1 MDNTKDKDTE
11 TSLEQLVA
19 DYRDIHLMLNAQ
31 WPLDTANERLAGRMI
46 KLTEETGELANEI
59 LTKMGLQRQAKID
72 AYEEVHLEDEL
83 ADVMG
88 SLILLSIELDINIV
102 EIMKR
107 KVAFTLERLNKE
119 LENGEN

>member
-1 MDNTKDKDTE
+1 MDNDTTKE
-11 TSLEQLVA
+11 MSLEQLIA

-88 SLILLSIELDINIV
+88 SLILLSIELDINIA

-107 KVAFTLERLNKE
+107 KVAFTIERLQKE
-119 LENGEN
+119 LESGTDL